1 MNRTNEVPRQ
11 YLSND
16 FKGFMKAYQRILAVG
31 KLLQSKAMKQEQQ
44 FNMTKEMLNA
54 LEQRRQE
61 MVNVAPDP
69 VNDLPEQGE
78 PR

>member
-1 MNRTNEVPRQ
+1 MNRTNVVPKQ

-16 FKGFMKAYQRILAVG
+16 FKGFMKAYQRVLAVG
-31 KLLQSKAMKQEQQ
+31 KLLQMKAMKQEQQ
-44 FNMTKEMLNA
+44 FNMTKEMLDA

-61 MVNVAPDP
+61 MIKIAPDP

>member
-16 FKGFMKAYQRILAVG
+16 FKDFMKAYQRILGVG
-31 KLLQSKAMKQEQQ
+31 KLLQSRAMKQEQQ

-61 MVNVAPDP
+61 MVNAAPDP